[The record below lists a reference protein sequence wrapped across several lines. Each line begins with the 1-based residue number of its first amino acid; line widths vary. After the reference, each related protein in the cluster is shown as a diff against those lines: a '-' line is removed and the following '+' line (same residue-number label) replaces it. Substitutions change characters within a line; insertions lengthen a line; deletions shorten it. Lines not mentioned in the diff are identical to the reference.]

1 MILTLFRSR
10 LDPRHLDEYSDAVQ
24 HTAPLA
30 EAMPGFLGHKVFS
43 AEDGERLTVVMFDSI
58 ESQRAW
64 SRATAHKDAAKAGRK
79 RFYTEYTV
87 QVCEVLRESRFVA
100 PADGGDSRNAPATDL
115 ASGP

>member
-10 LDPRHLDEYSDAVQ
+10 LDPRHLEEYGAAVQ

-30 EAMPGFLGHKVFS
+30 EAMPGFLGHQVFT
-43 AEDGERLTVVMFDSI
+43 AEDGEQLTVVMFESI
-58 ESQRAW
+58 ETQRAW
-64 SRATAHKDAAKAGRK
+64 SLATAHKDAAKAGRK

-100 PADGGDSRNAPATDL
+100 PGRSDESPSAPA
-115 ASGP
+115 

>member
-1 MILTLFRSR
+1 MIVTLFRSR
-10 LDPRHLDEYSDAVQ
+10 QDETQLDDYQATVSL
-24 HTAPLA
+24 TAPLA

-64 SRATAHKDAAKAGRK
+64 SLATAHKDAAKAGRR

-115 ASGP
+115 ASGL